1 MADYQR
7 ILSYLYR
14 YEKAEKKECFGF
26 VKAEQKSGSLKL
38 TIQIDDERLLQGM
51 ELKLCFYE
59 RQGESWQVWQLDT
72 LITQEHKEEIHLTY
86 PAAMLPAGFRIKAQS
101 GVLLYYQDAFY
112 YGSVWIGEEIPT
124 ETLEP
129 LRWHK
134 IVNSAKDKSQM
145 QENKSGKDIAGKIS
159 EKQTETEKILPDKM
173 SEKQKVSTRNI
184 TDEMLQ
190 EQQELEENILEKKG
204 QINTES
210 FEEKDF
216 QKRAENKIENIKS
229 EENLPDSEND
239 IAHSNNT
246 NIEESVKIKEFS
258 EDGIESKN
266 KSELELKSE
275 LKTDSEIE
283 SKSELKTDSEIESKS
298 ELKTDAEME
307 SKSELKTDS
316 EIESKSE
323 LKTDAEMES
332 KSELKTDSEIES
344 KSELKTD
351 AEMESK
357 SELKID
363 SEIEPQIKIEAETEP
378 EATSVV
384 DNFEKMWI
392 NAMKKNPSVDN
403 IFNTAFYEGCR
414 ISTADLAQF
423 GEEASVLK
431 SNQFLLKGYGR
442 YHHILAG
449 KVRYAGEER
458 YCIGVPGI
466 YENREKYM
474 AEIYQFPVF
483 LSLTENRMKTGSF
496 GYWLY
501 LLRDGI

>member
-86 PAAMLPAGFRIKAQS
+86 PAAMLPAGFRIKGQS

-112 YGSVWIGEEIPT
+112 YGSVWIGEEIPA

-159 EKQTETEKILPDKM
+159 EKQTETEKIIPDKM

-190 EQQELEENILEKKG
+190 EQQESEENILEEKG

-266 KSELELKSE
+266 KSELEL
-275 LKTDSEIE
+275 
-283 SKSELKTDSEIESKS
+283 
-298 ELKTDAEME
+298 
-307 SKSELKTDS
+307 
-316 EIESKSE
+316 
-323 LKTDAEMES
+323 

>member
-86 PAAMLPAGFRIKAQS
+86 PAAMLPAGFRIKGQS

-190 EQQELEENILEKKG
+190 EQQESEENILEKKG

-266 KSELELKSE
+266 KSELEQKSE
-275 LKTDSEIE
+275 LKTDSELE
-283 SKSELKTDSEIESKS
+283 SKTELKTDSELESKT

-307 SKSELKTDS
+307 SKT
-316 EIESKSE
+316 
-323 LKTDAEMES
+323 
-332 KSELKTDSEIES
+332 
-344 KSELKTD
+344 
-351 AEMESK
+351 
-357 SELKID
+357 ELKID

-458 YCIGVPGI
+458 YCIGVQGI

>member
-72 LITQEHKEEIHLTY
+72 LITQEHREEIHLTY
-86 PAAMLPAGFRIKAQS
+86 PAAMLPAGFRIKGQS

-112 YGSVWIGEEIPT
+112 YGSVWIGEEIPA

-190 EQQELEENILEKKG
+190 YQQESEENILEEKG

-258 EDGIESKN
+258 EDSIESKN
-266 KSELELKSE
+266 KSELEL
-275 LKTDSEIE
+275 
-283 SKSELKTDSEIESKS
+283 
-298 ELKTDAEME
+298 
-307 SKSELKTDS
+307 
-316 EIESKSE
+316 
-323 LKTDAEMES
+323 
-332 KSELKTDSEIES
+332 

-431 SNQFLLKGYGR
+431 SNQFLLKGYGK

>member
-72 LITQEHKEEIHLTY
+72 LITQEHKEEIYLTY

-190 EQQELEENILEKKG
+190 EQQESEENILEKKG

-258 EDGIESKN
+258 ENGIESKN

-283 SKSELKTDSEIESKS
+283 SKL
-298 ELKTDAEME
+298 
-307 SKSELKTDS
+307 
-316 EIESKSE
+316 
-323 LKTDAEMES
+323 
-332 KSELKTDSEIES
+332 
-344 KSELKTD
+344 ELKTD

>member
-86 PAAMLPAGFRIKAQS
+86 PAAMLPAGFRIKGQS

-159 EKQTETEKILPDKM
+159 EKQTETEKIIPDKM

-190 EQQELEENILEKKG
+190 EQQESEENILEEKG

-275 LKTDSEIE
+275 LKTDAEIE
-283 SKSELKTDSEIESKS
+283 SKTELKTDSEIELKTELKTDSEIESKT
-298 ELKTDAEME
+298 ELKTDA
-307 SKSELKTDS
+307 
-316 EIESKSE
+316 
-323 LKTDAEMES
+323 
-332 KSELKTDSEIES
+332 
-344 KSELKTD
+344 
-351 AEMESK
+351 
-357 SELKID
+357 
-363 SEIEPQIKIEAETEP
+363 
-378 EATSVV
+378 
-384 DNFEKMWI
+384 
-392 NAMKKNPSVDN
+392 
-403 IFNTAFYEGCR
+403 
-414 ISTADLAQF
+414 
-423 GEEASVLK
+423 
-431 SNQFLLKGYGR
+431 
-442 YHHILAG
+442 
-449 KVRYAGEER
+449 
-458 YCIGVPGI
+458 
-466 YENREKYM
+466 
-474 AEIYQFPVF
+474 
-483 LSLTENRMKTGSF
+483 
-496 GYWLY
+496 
-501 LLRDGI
+501 

>member
-86 PAAMLPAGFRIKAQS
+86 PAAMLPAGFRIKGQS

-190 EQQELEENILEKKG
+190 EQQELEEIILEKKG

-258 EDGIESKN
+258 EDSIESKN
-266 KSELELKSE
+266 KSELEL
-275 LKTDSEIE
+275 
-283 SKSELKTDSEIESKS
+283 
-298 ELKTDAEME
+298 
-307 SKSELKTDS
+307 
-316 EIESKSE
+316 KSE

>member
-86 PAAMLPAGFRIKAQS
+86 PAAMLPAGFRIKGQS

-190 EQQELEENILEKKG
+190 EQQESEENILEKKG

-239 IAHSNNT
+239 IAHRNNT

-266 KSELELKSE
+266 KSELEQKSE
-275 LKTDSEIE
+275 LKTDSELE
-283 SKSELKTDSEIESKS
+283 SKTELKTDSELESKP

-307 SKSELKTDS
+307 SKT
-316 EIESKSE
+316 
-323 LKTDAEMES
+323 
-332 KSELKTDSEIES
+332 
-344 KSELKTD
+344 
-351 AEMESK
+351 
-357 SELKID
+357 ELKID
-363 SEIEPQIKIEAETEP
+363 AEIEPQIKIEAETEP

>member
-72 LITQEHKEEIHLTY
+72 LITQEYKEEIHLTY
-86 PAAMLPAGFRIKAQS
+86 PAAMLPAGFRIKGQS

-190 EQQELEENILEKKG
+190 EQQESEENILEKKG

-275 LKTDSEIE
+275 LKTD
-283 SKSELKTDSEIESKS
+283 
-298 ELKTDAEME
+298 
-307 SKSELKTDS
+307 
-316 EIESKSE
+316 
-323 LKTDAEMES
+323 
-332 KSELKTDSEIES
+332 
-344 KSELKTD
+344 

-392 NAMKKNPSVDN
+392 NAMKKNTSVDN

>member
-86 PAAMLPAGFRIKAQS
+86 PAAMLPAGFRIKGQS

-159 EKQTETEKILPDKM
+159 EKQ
-173 SEKQKVSTRNI
+173 KVSTRNI

-190 EQQELEENILEKKG
+190 EQQESEENILEEKG

-266 KSELELKSE
+266 KSELEL
-275 LKTDSEIE
+275 
-283 SKSELKTDSEIESKS
+283 
-298 ELKTDAEME
+298 
-307 SKSELKTDS
+307 
-316 EIESKSE
+316 
-323 LKTDAEMES
+323 
-332 KSELKTDSEIES
+332 

>member
-86 PAAMLPAGFRIKAQS
+86 PAAMLPAGFRIKGQS

-190 EQQELEENILEKKG
+190 EQQESEENILEEKG

-258 EDGIESKN
+258 EDSIESKN

-275 LKTDSEIE
+275 LKTDA
-283 SKSELKTDSEIESKS
+283 EIESKS
-298 ELKTDAEME
+298 ELKTDA
-307 SKSELKTDS
+307 
-316 EIESKSE
+316 
-323 LKTDAEMES
+323 
-332 KSELKTDSEIES
+332 EIES

-392 NAMKKNPSVDN
+392 NAMKN

-414 ISTADLAQF
+414 ISSADLAQF

>member
-86 PAAMLPAGFRIKAQS
+86 PAAMLPAGFRIKGQS

-190 EQQELEENILEKKG
+190 EQQESEENILEKKG

-266 KSELELKSE
+266 KSELEQ
-275 LKTDSEIE
+275 
-283 SKSELKTDSEIESKS
+283 
-298 ELKTDAEME
+298 
-307 SKSELKTDS
+307 
-316 EIESKSE
+316 
-323 LKTDAEMES
+323 
-332 KSELKTDSEIES
+332 

>member
-86 PAAMLPAGFRIKAQS
+86 PAAMLPAGFRIKGQS

-190 EQQELEENILEKKG
+190 EQQESEENILEEKG

-258 EDGIESKN
+258 EDSIESKN
-266 KSELELKSE
+266 KSELEL
-275 LKTDSEIE
+275 
-283 SKSELKTDSEIESKS
+283 
-298 ELKTDAEME
+298 
-307 SKSELKTDS
+307 
-316 EIESKSE
+316 
-323 LKTDAEMES
+323 
-332 KSELKTDSEIES
+332 

>member
-86 PAAMLPAGFRIKAQS
+86 PAAMLPAGFRIKGQS

-190 EQQELEENILEKKG
+190 EQQESEENILEEKG

-258 EDGIESKN
+258 EDSIESKN

-275 LKTDSEIE
+275 LKTDA
-283 SKSELKTDSEIESKS
+283 EIESKS
-298 ELKTDAEME
+298 ELKTDA
-307 SKSELKTDS
+307 
-316 EIESKSE
+316 
-323 LKTDAEMES
+323 
-332 KSELKTDSEIES
+332 
-344 KSELKTD
+344 
-351 AEMESK
+351 
-357 SELKID
+357 
-363 SEIEPQIKIEAETEP
+363 EIEPQIKIEAETEP

>member
-86 PAAMLPAGFRIKAQS
+86 PAAMLPAGFRIKGQS

-112 YGSVWIGEEIPT
+112 YGSVWIGEEIPA

-159 EKQTETEKILPDKM
+159 EKQTETEKIIPDKM

-190 EQQELEENILEKKG
+190 EQQESEENILEEKG

-275 LKTDSEIE
+275 LKTDSELE
-283 SKSELKTDSEIESKS
+283 SKT

-307 SKSELKTDS
+307 SKT
-316 EIESKSE
+316 
-323 LKTDAEMES
+323 
-332 KSELKTDSEIES
+332 
-344 KSELKTD
+344 
-351 AEMESK
+351 
-357 SELKID
+357 ELKID

-414 ISTADLAQF
+414 ISTTDLAQF

>member
-86 PAAMLPAGFRIKAQS
+86 PAAMLPAGFRIKGQS

-190 EQQELEENILEKKG
+190 EQQESEENILEKKG

-216 QKRAENKIENIKS
+216 QKRAENKICLLYTS
-229 EENLPDSEND
+229 
-239 IAHSNNT
+239 
-246 NIEESVKIKEFS
+246 
-258 EDGIESKN
+258 
-266 KSELELKSE
+266 
-275 LKTDSEIE
+275 
-283 SKSELKTDSEIESKS
+283 
-298 ELKTDAEME
+298 DA
-307 SKSELKTDS
+307 
-316 EIESKSE
+316 
-323 LKTDAEMES
+323 
-332 KSELKTDSEIES
+332 
-344 KSELKTD
+344 
-351 AEMESK
+351 
-357 SELKID
+357 
-363 SEIEPQIKIEAETEP
+363 
-378 EATSVV
+378 
-384 DNFEKMWI
+384 
-392 NAMKKNPSVDN
+392 
-403 IFNTAFYEGCR
+403 
-414 ISTADLAQF
+414 AD
-423 GEEASVLK
+423 
-431 SNQFLLKGYGR
+431 
-442 YHHILAG
+442 
-449 KVRYAGEER
+449 
-458 YCIGVPGI
+458 
-466 YENREKYM
+466 
-474 AEIYQFPVF
+474 
-483 LSLTENRMKTGSF
+483 
-496 GYWLY
+496 
-501 LLRDGI
+501 D

>member
-86 PAAMLPAGFRIKAQS
+86 PAAMLPAGFRIKGQS

-112 YGSVWIGEEIPT
+112 YGSVWIGEEIPA

-190 EQQELEENILEKKG
+190 YQQESEENILEEKG

-266 KSELELKSE
+266 KSELEQKSE
-275 LKTDSEIE
+275 LKTDSELE
-283 SKSELKTDSEIESKS
+283 SKTELKTDSELESKT

-307 SKSELKTDS
+307 SKT
-316 EIESKSE
+316 
-323 LKTDAEMES
+323 
-332 KSELKTDSEIES
+332 
-344 KSELKTD
+344 
-351 AEMESK
+351 
-357 SELKID
+357 ELKID

>member
-86 PAAMLPAGFRIKAQS
+86 PAAMLPAGFRIKGQS

-112 YGSVWIGEEIPT
+112 YGSVWIGEEIPA

-266 KSELELKSE
+266 KSELEQKSE
-275 LKTDSEIE
+275 LKTDSELE
-283 SKSELKTDSEIESKS
+283 SKTELKTDSELESKT

-307 SKSELKTDS
+307 SKT
-316 EIESKSE
+316 
-323 LKTDAEMES
+323 
-332 KSELKTDSEIES
+332 
-344 KSELKTD
+344 
-351 AEMESK
+351 
-357 SELKID
+357 ELKID

>member
-86 PAAMLPAGFRIKAQS
+86 PTAMLPAGFRIKGQS

-112 YGSVWIGEEIPT
+112 YGSVWIGEEIPA

-190 EQQELEENILEKKG
+190 EQQESEENILEEKG

-229 EENLPDSEND
+229 EENLPESEND

-258 EDGIESKN
+258 EDSIESKN

-275 LKTDSEIE
+275 LKTDAEI
-283 SKSELKTDSEIESKS
+283 
-298 ELKTDAEME
+298 
-307 SKSELKTDS
+307 
-316 EIESKSE
+316 
-323 LKTDAEMES
+323 
-332 KSELKTDSEIES
+332 
-344 KSELKTD
+344 
-351 AEMESK
+351 ESK

>member
-298 ELKTDAEME
+298 ELR
-307 SKSELKTDS
+307 
-316 EIESKSE
+316 
-323 LKTDAEMES
+323 
-332 KSELKTDSEIES
+332 
-344 KSELKTD
+344 TD

-363 SEIEPQIKIEAETEP
+363 SEIEPQIKIEVETEP

>member
-112 YGSVWIGEEIPT
+112 YGSVWIGEEIPA

-239 IAHSNNT
+239 MAHSNNT

-275 LKTDSEIE
+275 LKTDSEI
-283 SKSELKTDSEIESKS
+283 
-298 ELKTDAEME
+298 
-307 SKSELKTDS
+307 
-316 EIESKSE
+316 
-323 LKTDAEMES
+323 ES

>member
-190 EQQELEENILEKKG
+190 YQQELEENILEKKG

-258 EDGIESKN
+258 EDSIESKN
-266 KSELELKSE
+266 KSELEL
-275 LKTDSEIE
+275 
-283 SKSELKTDSEIESKS
+283 
-298 ELKTDAEME
+298 
-307 SKSELKTDS
+307 
-316 EIESKSE
+316 KSE

>member
-86 PAAMLPAGFRIKAQS
+86 PAAMLPAGFRIKGQS

-239 IAHSNNT
+239 MAHSNNT

-266 KSELELKSE
+266 KSELEL
-275 LKTDSEIE
+275 
-283 SKSELKTDSEIESKS
+283 
-298 ELKTDAEME
+298 
-307 SKSELKTDS
+307 
-316 EIESKSE
+316 
-323 LKTDAEMES
+323 

>member
-86 PAAMLPAGFRIKAQS
+86 PAAMLPAGFRIKGQS

-190 EQQELEENILEKKG
+190 EQQESEENILEKKG

-229 EENLPDSEND
+229 EENLPDPEND

-266 KSELELKSE
+266 KSELEQKSE
-275 LKTDSEIE
+275 LKTDSELE
-283 SKSELKTDSEIESKS
+283 SKT

-307 SKSELKTDS
+307 SKT
-316 EIESKSE
+316 
-323 LKTDAEMES
+323 
-332 KSELKTDSEIES
+332 
-344 KSELKTD
+344 
-351 AEMESK
+351 
-357 SELKID
+357 ELKID

>member
-86 PAAMLPAGFRIKAQS
+86 PAAMLPAGFRIKGQS

-112 YGSVWIGEEIPT
+112 YGSVWIGEEIPA

-159 EKQTETEKILPDKM
+159 EKQTETEKIIPDKM

-190 EQQELEENILEKKG
+190 EQQESEENILEEKG

-266 KSELELKSE
+266 KSELEQKSE
-275 LKTDSEIE
+275 LKTDSELE
-283 SKSELKTDSEIESKS
+283 SKT
-298 ELKTDAEME
+298 
-307 SKSELKTDS
+307 
-316 EIESKSE
+316 
-323 LKTDAEMES
+323 
-332 KSELKTDSEIES
+332 
-344 KSELKTD
+344 ELKTD

-363 SEIEPQIKIEAETEP
+363 SEIEPQIKIEAETKP

-414 ISTADLAQF
+414 ISTTDLAQF

>member
-86 PAAMLPAGFRIKAQS
+86 PAAMLPAGFRIKGQS

-124 ETLEP
+124 EILEP

-190 EQQELEENILEKKG
+190 EQQESEENILEKKG

-266 KSELELKSE
+266 KSELEQKSE
-275 LKTDSEIE
+275 LKTDSELE
-283 SKSELKTDSEIESKS
+283 SKTELKTDSELESK
-298 ELKTDAEME
+298 T
-307 SKSELKTDS
+307 ELKTDS
-316 EIESKSE
+316 ELESK
-323 LKTDAEMES
+323 T
-332 KSELKTDSEIES
+332 
-344 KSELKTD
+344 
-351 AEMESK
+351 
-357 SELKID
+357 ELKID

>member
-86 PAAMLPAGFRIKAQS
+86 PAAMLPAGFRIKGQS

-190 EQQELEENILEKKG
+190 EQQESEENILEKKG

-229 EENLPDSEND
+229 GENLPDSEND

-266 KSELELKSE
+266 KSELEQKSE
-275 LKTDSEIE
+275 LKTDSELE
-283 SKSELKTDSEIESKS
+283 SKT

-307 SKSELKTDS
+307 SKT
-316 EIESKSE
+316 
-323 LKTDAEMES
+323 
-332 KSELKTDSEIES
+332 
-344 KSELKTD
+344 
-351 AEMESK
+351 
-357 SELKID
+357 ELKID

-449 KVRYAGEER
+449 KVRYAEEER

>member
-86 PAAMLPAGFRIKAQS
+86 PAAMLPAGFRIKGQS

-190 EQQELEENILEKKG
+190 EQQESEENILEKKG

-266 KSELELKSE
+266 KSELEQKSE
-275 LKTDSEIE
+275 LKTDSELE
-283 SKSELKTDSEIESKS
+283 SKTELKTDSELESKT

-307 SKSELKTDS
+307 SKT
-316 EIESKSE
+316 
-323 LKTDAEMES
+323 
-332 KSELKTDSEIES
+332 
-344 KSELKTD
+344 
-351 AEMESK
+351 
-357 SELKID
+357 ELKID
-363 SEIEPQIKIEAETEP
+363 SEIEHQIKIEAETEP

>member
-86 PAAMLPAGFRIKAQS
+86 PAAMLPAGFRIKGQS

-190 EQQELEENILEKKG
+190 EQQESEENILEKKG

-266 KSELELKSE
+266 KSELEQKSE
-275 LKTDSEIE
+275 LKTDSELE
-283 SKSELKTDSEIESKS
+283 SKTELKTDFELESKT

-307 SKSELKTDS
+307 SKT
-316 EIESKSE
+316 
-323 LKTDAEMES
+323 
-332 KSELKTDSEIES
+332 
-344 KSELKTD
+344 
-351 AEMESK
+351 
-357 SELKID
+357 ELKID
-363 SEIEPQIKIEAETEP
+363 SEIEHQIKIEAETEP

>member
-86 PAAMLPAGFRIKAQS
+86 PAAMLPAGFRIKGQS

-190 EQQELEENILEKKG
+190 QQESEENILEKKG

-266 KSELELKSE
+266 KSELEQKSE
-275 LKTDSEIE
+275 LKTDSELE
-283 SKSELKTDSEIESKS
+283 SKTELKTDSELESKT

-307 SKSELKTDS
+307 SKT
-316 EIESKSE
+316 
-323 LKTDAEMES
+323 
-332 KSELKTDSEIES
+332 
-344 KSELKTD
+344 
-351 AEMESK
+351 
-357 SELKID
+357 ELKID

>member
-86 PAAMLPAGFRIKAQS
+86 PAAMLPAGFRIKGQS

-112 YGSVWIGEEIPT
+112 YGSVWIGEEIPA

-159 EKQTETEKILPDKM
+159 EKQTETEKIIPDKM

-190 EQQELEENILEKKG
+190 EQQESEENILEEKG

-266 KSELELKSE
+266 KSELEQKSE
-275 LKTDSEIE
+275 LKTDSELE
-283 SKSELKTDSEIESKS
+283 SKT

-307 SKSELKTDS
+307 SKT
-316 EIESKSE
+316 
-323 LKTDAEMES
+323 
-332 KSELKTDSEIES
+332 
-344 KSELKTD
+344 
-351 AEMESK
+351 
-357 SELKID
+357 ELKID
-363 SEIEPQIKIEAETEP
+363 SEIEPQIKIEAETKP

-414 ISTADLAQF
+414 ISTTDLAQF

>member
-86 PAAMLPAGFRIKAQS
+86 PAAMLPAGFRIKGQS

-112 YGSVWIGEEIPT
+112 YGSVWIGEEIPA

-190 EQQELEENILEKKG
+190 EQQESEENILEKKG

-266 KSELELKSE
+266 KSELEQKSE
-275 LKTDSEIE
+275 LKTDSELE
-283 SKSELKTDSEIESKS
+283 SKTELKTDSELESKT

-307 SKSELKTDS
+307 SKT
-316 EIESKSE
+316 
-323 LKTDAEMES
+323 
-332 KSELKTDSEIES
+332 
-344 KSELKTD
+344 
-351 AEMESK
+351 
-357 SELKID
+357 ELKID

-431 SNQFLLKGYGR
+431 SNHFLLKGYGR

>member
-86 PAAMLPAGFRIKAQS
+86 PAAMLPAGFRIKGQS

-112 YGSVWIGEEIPT
+112 YGSVWIGEEIPA

-190 EQQELEENILEKKG
+190 YQQESEENILEEKG

-258 EDGIESKN
+258 EDSIESKN
-266 KSELELKSE
+266 KSELEL
-275 LKTDSEIE
+275 
-283 SKSELKTDSEIESKS
+283 
-298 ELKTDAEME
+298 
-307 SKSELKTDS
+307 
-316 EIESKSE
+316 
-323 LKTDAEMES
+323 
-332 KSELKTDSEIES
+332 

-501 LLRDGI
+501 LLRDRI

>member
-86 PAAMLPAGFRIKAQS
+86 PAAMLPAGFRIKGQS

-190 EQQELEENILEKKG
+190 EQQESEENILEKKG

-258 EDGIESKN
+258 EDSIESKN
-266 KSELELKSE
+266 KSELEL
-275 LKTDSEIE
+275 
-283 SKSELKTDSEIESKS
+283 
-298 ELKTDAEME
+298 
-307 SKSELKTDS
+307 
-316 EIESKSE
+316 
-323 LKTDAEMES
+323 
-332 KSELKTDSEIES
+332 